1 MEKKEETLAMQES
14 KKKREQAK
22 ERIKNLQNS
31 DGRNML
37 RAESKEYDSACQI

>member
-31 DGRNML
+31 KGRNML
-37 RAESKEYDSACQI
+37 RAESKEYNSVCQI